1 MRFFTTANGNVIAN
15 STNGVDAASS
25 RTRIHASIVYAA
37 LVAGTVRV
45 QNTFRPARAEWIA
58 DIISRADTIDG
69 SVLLSA
75 IGVGTARIGIARVRW
90 LNHIG
95 LD

>member
-1 MRFFTTANGNVIAN
+1 MRFFTTADGNVIAN

-45 QNTFRPARAEWIA
+45 
-58 DIISRADTIDG
+58 
-69 SVLLSA
+69 
-75 IGVGTARIGIARVRW
+75 
-90 LNHIG
+90 
-95 LD
+95 